1 MTPEMSS
8 KTLQLVR
15 GGVVLGTI
23 EPRPREADSPWH
35 SGAFVPSP
43 EFESVRELFEHEL
56 RLLRENTT
64 DDPEQWDEWEAAH
77 AELHDPGLRLER
89 RDRSLVADDLLIHI
103 EGAEAWWR
111 AD

>member
-1 MTPEMSS
+1 MSRQPIS
-8 KTLQLVR
+8 QTLQLVR

-23 EPRPREADSPWH
+23 EPRPPEAGSPWH
-35 SGAFVPSP
+35 SGAFEPSP

-77 AELHDPGLRLER
+77 EALHDPGLRLEA
-89 RDRSLVADDLLIHI
+89 RDRSFVAEDILIHI
-103 EGAEAWWR
+103 DGPEAWWR
-111 AD
+111 GD